1 MKVVPDTNVLVNA
14 FLSSKGSPA
23 QVLEALRQE
32 RFELVGS
39 AAVFAE
45 YQEVLSYG
53 KVQALH
59 QMSDAKITEVI
70 NALKS
75 SAILVESSL
84 ALAGILRD
92 PDDTKFLE
100 CAVIGR
106 ALYIVSQDLDLL
118 SVKEYQEIQIVSP
131 GLFLKILKAGR
142 YP

>member
-1 MKVVPDTNVLVNA
+1 MKVVLDTNVLVSA

-39 AAVFAE
+39 EAIFAE
-45 YQEVLSYG
+45 YQEVLSYE

-59 QMSDAKITEVI
+59 QMSKAKITAVI
-70 NALKS
+70 NALKG
-75 SAILVESSL
+75 SALIVEPSPALV
-84 ALAGILRD
+84 GVLRD

-100 CAVIGR
+100 CAVAGR
-106 ALYIVSQDLDLL
+106 APYIVSQDLDLL
-118 SVKEYQEIQIVSP
+118 SVKEYQGIQIISP